1 MSEHTQEIPLP
12 VEEIFDPRPVVMKIT
27 SLGTTA
33 LYAAMKNDDFP
44 QPYRVGPRRV
54 VWKRAEVLRWLESRP
69 RGTRNIRQEA

>member
-1 MSEHTQEIPLP
+1 MESEVLLSDDHT
-12 VEEIFDPRPVVMKIT
+12 FDSRDVVSKIT

-33 LYAAMKNDDFP
+33 LYAAMKNDNFP

-54 VWKRAEVLRWLESRP
+54 VWKRAEVLQWLESRP